1 MFCCPAALKGGAEI
15 EQIFGLN
22 YQYLNQ
28 IHSIM
33 NLEELTLWLSMIM
46 ERFTDYVFNLTNVKN
61 KDVIF
66 KSIDYI
72 SKNYMKKIT
81 LEDVAAHVYLSPSY
95 FSKIFKEE
103 MDVNFNAYLN
113 YVRIEMS
120 KKLLLDPSISM
131 VEVSNLVGFEDQSYF
146 SKVFKK
152 MTGLN
157 PKKYRE
163 SRGSI

>member
-1 MFCCPAALKGGAEI
+1 
-15 EQIFGLN
+15 
-22 YQYLNQ
+22 
-28 IHSIM
+28 
-33 NLEELTLWLSMIM
+33 
-46 ERFTDYVFNLTNVKN
+46 
-61 KDVIF
+61 
-66 KSIDYI
+66 
-72 SKNYMKKIT
+72 MKKIT
-81 LEDVAAHVYLSPSY
+81 LEDVAAYVYLSPSY

-152 MTGLN
+152 MTGIS

-163 SRGSI
+163 NRGNV